1 MERNGLL
8 STDIRV
14 LQTLRMLTQ
23 KGAKISAHSS
33 PLWDDKTPR
42 RKVHLHGIRIK
53 GTRQRLLFD

>member
-33 PLWDDKTPR
+33 PFVGR
-42 RKVHLHGIRIK
+42 
-53 GTRQRLLFD
+53 